1 MTRYEAREIDGR
13 WAIYDTVDDR
23 VTGWFGRGDAEH
35 SSAASH
41 AREMNDALRPAA
53 ADDDADQEPIS
64 LHAAFARHEVEQ
76 ERRRRRGGGRS

>member
-1 MTRYEAREIDGR
+1 
-13 WAIYDTVDDR
+13 
-23 VTGWFGRGDAEH
+23 
-35 SSAASH
+35 
-41 AREMNDALRPAA
+41 MNDALRPAA